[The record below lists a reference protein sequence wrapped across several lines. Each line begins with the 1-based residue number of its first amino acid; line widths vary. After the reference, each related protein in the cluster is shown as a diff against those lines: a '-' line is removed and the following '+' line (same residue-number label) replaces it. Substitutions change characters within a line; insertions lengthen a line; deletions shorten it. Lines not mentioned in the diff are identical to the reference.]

1 MNTLPKKHISF
12 NLARKLH
19 ELNIQIPSRDG
30 YAIDHFTYFPPRI
43 NSEYE
48 ASPGTWIRNIDNC
61 ESEYSSISI
70 SNLTIPAPS
79 LHDVEDYFREVFDIF
94 ISIRRIG
101 GSTFRYLYDIEYPIH
116 GNYVSIPGEVSN
128 DYYDCLSN
136 AIQAVLDD
144 ILPMVKK
151 SIK

>member
-1 MNTLPKKHISF
+1 MNTPHKKHISF
-12 NLARKLH
+12 DSARKLL
-19 ELNIQIPSRDG
+19 EMNICIPARDG

-48 ASPGTWIRNIDNC
+48 ASPGTWIRDVDNC

-70 SNLTIPAPS
+70 SNLTIPAPM
-79 LHDVEDYFREVFDIF
+79 LHDVEDYFRETFDIF

-101 GSTFRYLYDIEYPIH
+101 DSMFRYMYDIEYPIR